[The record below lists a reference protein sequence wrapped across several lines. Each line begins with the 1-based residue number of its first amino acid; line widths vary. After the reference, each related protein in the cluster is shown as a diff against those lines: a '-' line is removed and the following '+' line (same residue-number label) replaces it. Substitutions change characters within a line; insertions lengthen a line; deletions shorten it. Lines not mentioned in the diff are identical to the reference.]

1 MNINKKV
8 LEIEVSDIRKIA
20 ESLSGRNDVVNMTIG
35 EPDLDIPNEIKE
47 SLAHH
52 ALNTRI
58 KYAPL
63 GGLLDLREAI
73 TDYYNRTFESNYAPD
88 EVIVTVGS
96 TEALS
101 SIIKTLI
108 VDGDEVIIPKP
119 AYVGYE
125 PLIHLSGGKSIF
137 VDTEED
143 GFILTREKL
152 EKSVTEKTKMII
164 LTYPNNPSGV
174 VMPLDEMKRIVEFIK
189 EKNIY
194 LLSDEIY
201 SSINFDGYNSFAS
214 FTEIKEKLIVINGF
228 SKSHSMTGYRV
239 GYLLAEKE
247 LRKHILKVSQ
257 YTVTSPATLSQYAAI
272 EALKSCSDRS
282 EVAEVYKKRALLFIE
297 GLEKI
302 GFKVVKS
309 EGAFYIFANYSKFSS
324 KNSYDFVMELI
335 ENAKVAAIPGS
346 AFHVEGYIRFSLVHD
361 IEILEDAIN
370 RLEKYLVK

>member
-1 MNINKKV
+1 MDINKKV

-20 ESLSGRNDVVNMTIG
+20 ESLVGRNDIINMTIG

-47 SLAHH
+47 SLAYH

-63 GGLLDLREAI
+63 GGILELREAI
-73 TDYYNRTFESNYAPD
+73 TNYYNTTFKSDYKLD

-108 VDGDEVIIPKP
+108 VDGDEVLIPIP

-125 PLIHLSGGKSIF
+125 PLVHLSGGKTIF
-137 VDTEED
+137 IDTEKD
-143 GFILTREKL
+143 GFILTRENL
-152 EKSVTEKTKMII
+152 EKYVTSKTKMII

-174 VMPLDEMKRIVEFIK
+174 VMPFEEMKKIVEYIK

-201 SSINFDGYNSFAS
+201 SSINFNGYNSFAS
-214 FTEIKEKLIVINGF
+214 FKEIKNKLIIINGF

-239 GYLLAEKE
+239 GYLLADKE

-257 YTVTSPATLSQYAAI
+257 YTVTSPATLSQYAAV
-272 EALKSCSDRS
+272 EALKSCPDRS
-282 EVAEVYKKRALLFIE
+282 KIANIYKKRAAVFTE
-297 GLEKI
+297 GLAKI
-302 GFKVVKS
+302 GFKVIKS
-309 EGAFYIFANYSKFSS
+309 EGAFYIFADYRKFSN

-335 ENAKVAAIPGS
+335 DNAKVAAIPGS

-361 IEILEDAIN
+361 IDILDDAIN
-370 RLEKYLVK
+370 RLSKYLTK